1 MFVSCPQT
9 SLIDFKEFN
18 MPVVTP
24 HEFFMALE
32 PELFPWESRVLTD
45 FTRLL
50 PTLRK
55 QPETLEEALAKLS
68 TDES

>member
-1 MFVSCPQT
+1 VFVSCPQT

-32 PELFPWESRVLTD
+32 PELFPWESRILTD

-55 QPETLEEALAKLS
+55 
-68 TDES
+68 